1 MGWEMSTLQG
11 RDGALRNLLR
21 GRGEGLEAR
30 CDEFWAWLPEPKP
43 ERALAIARRS
53 GFQSDGPD
61 VVRDVLTL
69 MLKEHDGYRAGIEGC
84 WGTCDAAEDQ
94 GEAMMIDNRE
104 MMAEH
109 LAARRAEARLN
120 LLVVPRHWE
129 PTSEA
134 WMQLPLQR
142 DEMPSL
148 EEVSGS
154 VTDEA
159 FRLKNWE
166 KHRGGPDKVQPPY
179 PHADEYGDRDGKA
192 FTRADVFADFQTSTE
207 KGVISTIEKGVI
219 STIKWGYPKGG
230 RPGGAWHAF
239 SDAFRQASQYAQAI
253 NALGTSP
260 HPAETVLTTL
270 NRIVPGVGT
279 ATTSKIAYFAKLAA
293 NEGACLIYDSMV
305 RRAIVASSDPAF
317 GDLRSVLEGSKNDI
331 TPQAQEKTYGLYL
344 TSVGMVATRLGVT
357 PPQVELALFR
367 IGRMLPARGKE

>member
-21 GRGEGLEAR
+21 GRGEGLEVR

-53 GFQSDGPD
+53 GFQSAGPD

-84 WGTCDAAEDQ
+84 WGTCDDAKDQ
-94 GEAMMIDNRE
+94 GQAMMIDNRE

-109 LAARRAEARLN
+109 LAARRAECRLT
-120 LLVVPRHWE
+120 VMPVPRHWE

-142 DEMPSL
+142 DEIPSL
-148 EEVSGS
+148 EEVAGS

-159 FRLKNWE
+159 FRLKNWQ
-166 KHRGGPDKVQPPY
+166 KHRGGRDENEPLY
-179 PHADEYGDRDGKA
+179 PHADEYGGRDGRA
-192 FTRADVFADFQTSTE
+192 FTRADVFADFDDAT
-207 KGVISTIEKGVI
+207 EKGVI

-230 RPGGAWHAF
+230 RPGGAWHSF
-239 SDAFRQASQYAQAI
+239 SDAFRQSSQYAQAI
-253 NALGTSP
+253 DELRANPQS
-260 HPAETVLTTL
+260 AETVLVTL

-293 NEGACLIYDSMV
+293 NEGTCLIYDSMV
-305 RRAIVASSDPAF
+305 RRATLASSDPAF

-331 TPQAQEKTYGLYL
+331 SPQAQERTYGLYL
-344 TSVGMVATRLGVT
+344 RAVGDVAARLNVTS
-357 PPQVELALFR
+357 PQVELALFR